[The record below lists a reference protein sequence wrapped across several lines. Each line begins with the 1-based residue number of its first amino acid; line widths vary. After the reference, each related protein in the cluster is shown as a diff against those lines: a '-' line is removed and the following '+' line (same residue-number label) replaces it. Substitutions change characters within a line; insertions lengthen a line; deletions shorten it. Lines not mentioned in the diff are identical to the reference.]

1 MCGTFCWAKPTPVHL
16 DILSMHVLGYAEAT
30 AWSRPQPTGKP
41 NEVVRVLI
49 KTQLVE

>member
-1 MCGTFCWAKPTPVHL
+1 RHILLGAADALHL
-16 DILSMHVLGYAEAT
+16 DILNMHVLGYAEAT
-30 AWSRPQPTGKP
+30 AWSKPQPTGKP